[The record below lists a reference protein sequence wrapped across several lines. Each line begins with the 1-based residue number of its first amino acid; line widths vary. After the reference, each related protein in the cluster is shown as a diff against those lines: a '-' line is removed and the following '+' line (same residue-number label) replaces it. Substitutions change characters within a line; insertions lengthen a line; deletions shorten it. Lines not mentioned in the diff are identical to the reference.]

1 MTRNRNGCAIP
12 SNLSRRQAGQFVI
25 EAALAA
31 LGMRP
36 VELSRLTGHAPA
48 TISRYRAGR
57 GVPTKAFLLDLL
69 DKAPNAGFTFD
80 QIASRLGHGWSGSK
94 DPSRYK
100 RFADYFADVRVLE
113 RRNRAQFAIK
123 LGITIDDVR
132 DLEHGVLPDET
143 LIKRFARTFLRP
155 DHSYKHVINAFP
167 SLRPNE
173 LARLLRDRC
182 LEFQHLPKADPVRR
196 KMENDIIEECVPMA
210 RRIAKSVAGRYRRSD
225 LAEDILGL
233 GLVLA
238 VRDHDPRRGYLPGF
252 LWVRIKGVA
261 RGILW
266 SGMQTGVT
274 KALRNHGLMVREAED
289 FLLQDFGRHPTEAEI
304 AQHLDVKVEVV
315 REVNQALLAS
325 NTLLTDDFELLL
337 QDVVGMSVATRLWA
351 ENDDVLVARF
361 RQLSPS
367 EQELLFLF
375 YYDQFPPPEI
385 ARLTGLPEPDI
396 STDIKWA
403 VAKLTNG

>member
-1 MTRNRNGCAIP
+1 MDGA
-12 SNLSRRQAGQFVI
+12 
-25 EAALAA
+25 
-31 LGMRP
+31 
-36 VELSRLTGHAPA
+36 
-48 TISRYRAGR
+48 
-57 GVPTKAFLLDLL
+57 
-69 DKAPNAGFTFD
+69 
-80 QIASRLGHGWSGSK
+80 SGSK
-94 DPSRYK
+94 DPRVYK
-100 RFADYFADVRVLE
+100 RFADYFADIRVLK

-143 LIKRFARTFLRP
+143 LIKRFAKTFLRP
-155 DHSYKHVINAFP
+155 DHSYKHMVSAFP

-173 LARLLRDRC
+173 LARQLRDRC

-196 KMENDIIEECVPMA
+196 RMENAIIEECMPMA
-210 RRIAKSVAGRYRRSD
+210 QRIAKSVAGRYRRSD

-261 RGILW
+261 RRILW

-274 KALRNHGLMVREAED
+274 KALRNHGLMVREREE

-325 NTLLTDDFELLL
+325 DTLLTDDFELLL
-337 QDVVGMSVATRLWA
+337 QDVVGMSVATRLWVD
-351 ENDDVLVARF
+351 NDDVLVARF
-361 RQLSPS
+361 RRLSPS

-385 ARLTGLPEPDI
+385 ARLTGLPEPTI